1 MLVIISSASA
11 GEPQDVVEH
20 KLGMVVEL
28 LYEDGESDDSAE
40 MSDDDRKAEVRKIV
54 YDTFD
59 FEKLSILA
67 LSREKK
73 EFSDFQYDRF
83 LNLFSEILFNTY
95 YNRIRNYQVID
106 ISYKGERIFN
116 KVKAEVK
123 TVVETVDHTYT
134 IDYRLTKTGDEWR
147 VYDVVIEGVSLVRNY
162 RSQFAS
168 ILRSKSPDHLIEMLG
183 KKVETENTTVTT
195 TN

>member
-1 MLVIISSASA
+1 MKHLSIIVASIVAMLVIISSASA

-28 LYEDGESDDSAE
+28 LYEDGGSDDSAE
-40 MSDDDRKAEVRKIV
+40 LSDDDRKAEVRKIV

-83 LNLFSEILFNTY
+83 LNHHNGTS
-95 YNRIRNYQVID
+95 ID
-106 ISYKGERIFN
+106 ILG
-116 KVKAEVK
+116 
-123 TVVETVDHTYT
+123 TQT
-134 IDYRLTKTGDEWR
+134 
-147 VYDVVIEGVSLVRNY
+147 LVL
-162 RSQFAS
+162 F
-168 ILRSKSPDHLIEMLG
+168 
-183 KKVETENTTVTT
+183 
-195 TN
+195 